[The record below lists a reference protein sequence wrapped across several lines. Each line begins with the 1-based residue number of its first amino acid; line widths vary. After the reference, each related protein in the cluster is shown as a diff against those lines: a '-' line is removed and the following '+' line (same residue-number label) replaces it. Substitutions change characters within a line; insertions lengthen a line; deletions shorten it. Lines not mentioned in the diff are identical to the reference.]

1 MTAENERTAPIGGAP
16 YGVDGRLRLFARGAG
31 PVQLAQVV
39 AELEDVP
46 HGPLQALVGVGAEL
60 LVAPHLA
67 LEGPPH
73 ELLEPGRVNVF
84 RVTGDRFFF
93 GLRLLHGVDPATLL
107 MLSALAVIAF
117 AGLRA
122 LAAYYNTVGFALV
135 GNRVLT
141 EVEDGKKNNSRTYSL
156 MAREGILNK
165 LRAGVRVPIAT
176 NMGSIPQF
184 QYLDVG
190 MNIDCRVEE
199 REGSLAL
206 NAVADSSSFSLPGEP
221 KAPGSVAE
229 RPVIRQMR
237 SEINTVI
244 SLGKTTLI
252 SSMDDPSSKRR
263 QALLAHF
270 GGLKGVQAASVDD
283 LARVPGISRALAKRI
298 FAELH

>member
-1 MTAENERTAPIGGAP
+1 MC
-16 YGVDGRLRLFARGAG
+16 
-31 PVQLAQVV
+31 
-39 AELEDVP
+39 
-46 HGPLQALVGVGAEL
+46 
-60 LVAPHLA
+60 
-67 LEGPPH
+67 
-73 ELLEPGRVNVF
+73 RVKIWITILTIV
-84 RVTGDRFFF
+84 
-93 GLRLLHGVDPATLL
+93 
-107 MLSALAVIAF
+107 
-117 AGLRA
+117 AGLGGFVPRGMA
-122 LAAYYNTVGFALV
+122 QDQSHDNQEKSPEKPAAPKSLNAY
-135 GNRVLT
+135 RVDFLLT
-141 EVEDGKKNNSRTYSL
+141 ELEDGKKNNSRTYSL

-199 REGSLAL
+199 REGSLVL

-229 RPVIRQMR
+229 QPVIRQMR

-263 QALLAHF
+263 FQLEVTAT
-270 GGLKGVQAASVDD
+270 KV
-283 LARVPGISRALAKRI
+283 K
-298 FAELH
+298 

>member
-1 MTAENERTAPIGGAP
+1 MCGVKIWIAILMIVLGLVGFVPVGMAQDQSHDNQEKTAEKPAAPKSLNA
-16 YGVDGRLRLFARGAG
+16 YRVDFL
-31 PVQLAQVV
+31 
-39 AELEDVP
+39 
-46 HGPLQALVGVGAEL
+46 
-60 LVAPHLA
+60 
-67 LEGPPH
+67 
-73 ELLEPGRVNVF
+73 
-84 RVTGDRFFF
+84 
-93 GLRLLHGVDPATLL
+93 
-107 MLSALAVIAF
+107 
-117 AGLRA
+117 
-122 LAAYYNTVGFALV
+122 
-135 GNRVLT
+135 LT
-141 EVEDGKKNNSRTYSL
+141 ELEDGKKNNSRTYSL

-176 NMGSIPQF
+176 NMGSPIPQF

-199 REGSLAL
+199 REGSLVL

-263 QALLAHF
+263 FQLEVTVT
-270 GGLKGVQAASVDD
+270 KV
-283 LARVPGISRALAKRI
+283 K
-298 FAELH
+298 

>member
-1 MTAENERTAPIGGAP
+1 VKEIKEEVMCRVKIWITILTIVAALGGFVPRGMAQDQSHDNQEKSAEKPAAPKSLNS
-16 YGVDGRLRLFARGAG
+16 YRVDFL
-31 PVQLAQVV
+31 
-39 AELEDVP
+39 
-46 HGPLQALVGVGAEL
+46 
-60 LVAPHLA
+60 
-67 LEGPPH
+67 
-73 ELLEPGRVNVF
+73 
-84 RVTGDRFFF
+84 
-93 GLRLLHGVDPATLL
+93 
-107 MLSALAVIAF
+107 
-117 AGLRA
+117 
-122 LAAYYNTVGFALV
+122 
-135 GNRVLT
+135 LT
-141 EVEDGKKNNSRTYSL
+141 ELEDGKKNNSRTYSL

-199 REGSLAL
+199 REGSLVL

-229 RPVIRQMR
+229 QPVIRQMR

-263 QALLAHF
+263 FQLEVTAT
-270 GGLKGVQAASVDD
+270 KV
-283 LARVPGISRALAKRI
+283 K
-298 FAELH
+298 

>member
-1 MTAENERTAPIGGAP
+1 MCRVKIWIAILMIVLG
-16 YGVDGRLRLFARGAG
+16 
-31 PVQLAQVV
+31 
-39 AELEDVP
+39 
-46 HGPLQALVGVGAEL
+46 LVGFVPVGMAQDQSHDNQEKSPEKPA
-60 LVAPHLA
+60 APKSLNA
-67 LEGPPH
+67 Y
-73 ELLEPGRVNVF
+73 RVDF
-84 RVTGDRFFF
+84 
-93 GLRLLHGVDPATLL
+93 L
-107 MLSALAVIAF
+107 
-117 AGLRA
+117 
-122 LAAYYNTVGFALV
+122 
-135 GNRVLT
+135 LT
-141 EVEDGKKNNSRTYSL
+141 ELEDGKKNNSRTYSL

-176 NMGSIPQF
+176 NMGSPIPQF

-199 REGSLAL
+199 REGSLVL

-263 QALLAHF
+263 FQLEVTAT
-270 GGLKGVQAASVDD
+270 KV
-283 LARVPGISRALAKRI
+283 K
-298 FAELH
+298 

>member
-1 MTAENERTAPIGGAP
+1 MC
-16 YGVDGRLRLFARGAG
+16 
-31 PVQLAQVV
+31 
-39 AELEDVP
+39 
-46 HGPLQALVGVGAEL
+46 
-60 LVAPHLA
+60 
-67 LEGPPH
+67 
-73 ELLEPGRVNVF
+73 RVKIWITILTIV
-84 RVTGDRFFF
+84 
-93 GLRLLHGVDPATLL
+93 
-107 MLSALAVIAF
+107 
-117 AGLRA
+117 AGLGGFVPRGMA
-122 LAAYYNTVGFALV
+122 QDQSHDNQEKSPEKPAAPKSLNAY
-135 GNRVLT
+135 RVDFLLT
-141 EVEDGKKNNSRTYSL
+141 ELEDGKKNNSRTYSL

-176 NMGSIPQF
+176 NMGSPIPQF

-199 REGSLAL
+199 REGSLVL

-263 QALLAHF
+263 FQLEVTVT
-270 GGLKGVQAASVDD
+270 KV
-283 LARVPGISRALAKRI
+283 K
-298 FAELH
+298 

>member
-1 MTAENERTAPIGGAP
+1 M
-16 YGVDGRLRLFARGAG
+16 DFL
-31 PVQLAQVV
+31 
-39 AELEDVP
+39 
-46 HGPLQALVGVGAEL
+46 
-60 LVAPHLA
+60 
-67 LEGPPH
+67 
-73 ELLEPGRVNVF
+73 
-84 RVTGDRFFF
+84 
-93 GLRLLHGVDPATLL
+93 
-107 MLSALAVIAF
+107 
-117 AGLRA
+117 
-122 LAAYYNTVGFALV
+122 
-135 GNRVLT
+135 LT
-141 EVEDGKKNNSRTYSL
+141 ELEDGKKNNSRTYSL

-176 NMGSIPQF
+176 NMGSPIPQF

-229 RPVIRQMR
+229 QPVIRQMR

-263 QALLAHF
+263 FQLEVTAT
-270 GGLKGVQAASVDD
+270 KV
-283 LARVPGISRALAKRI
+283 K
-298 FAELH
+298 